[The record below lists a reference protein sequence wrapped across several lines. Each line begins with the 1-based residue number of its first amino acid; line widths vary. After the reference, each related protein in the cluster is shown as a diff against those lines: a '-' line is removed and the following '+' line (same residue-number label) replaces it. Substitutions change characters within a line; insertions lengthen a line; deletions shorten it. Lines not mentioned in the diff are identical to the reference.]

1 MTFEQ
6 LKRLHALNKEIELE
20 KERLYSMRC
29 VQNRVNIPGV
39 ALLEKDKFAED
50 VCTLEAKI
58 KRHLRDCLDLYSEI
72 MDFVNSIS
80 DPFLRLIVSLRYVNG
95 LEWEQ
100 VAMHIG
106 GGNTA
111 ESVRKSCDRHLKK
124 FLKK

>member
-39 ALLEKDKFAED
+39 ALLEKDEFAED
-50 VCTLEAKI
+50 VCVLEAKI

-111 ESVRKSCDRHLKK
+111 EGVRKVCERHLKK
-124 FLKK
+124 YLKK